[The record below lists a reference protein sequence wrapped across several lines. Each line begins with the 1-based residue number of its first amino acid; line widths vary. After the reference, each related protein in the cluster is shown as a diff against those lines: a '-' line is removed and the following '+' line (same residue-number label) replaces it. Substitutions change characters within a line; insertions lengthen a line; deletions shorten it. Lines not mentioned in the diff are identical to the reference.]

1 MTVKTVY
8 ILDTEPMNA
17 NSDDLVYENTQ
28 DIPSWMH
35 KEIKNG
41 DMRLAAMEISKD
53 YYRFNP
59 GNFYSFSDAHKII
72 GSDKYLL
79 ITSFMD
85 QQAQAKIKTLDELLK
100 LDFPPVE
107 VGSPRVAKELQDI
120 EI

>member
-41 DMRLAAMEISKD
+41 DMHLSTMEISKD

-59 GNFYSFSDAHKII
+59 GDSYSFVDAHKIVD
-72 GSDKYLL
+72 SDKYLL
-79 ITSFMD
+79 VTSFAD
-85 QQAQAKIKTLDELLK
+85 QQAQADVKSFEQLLK
-100 LDFPPVE
+100 IDVSELE
-107 VGSPRVAKELQDI
+107 SENERLAKALQTI

>member
-1 MTVKTVY
+1 MTTQKVF

-17 NSDDLVYENTQ
+17 NSDDLFFTSAQ

-41 DMRLAAMEISKD
+41 DMRLDTMEISKD

-59 GNFYSFSDAHKII
+59 SNFYSFSDAHKII
-72 GSDKYLL
+72 DSDKYLL
-79 ITSFMD
+79 VTSFAD
-85 QQAQAKIKTLDELLK
+85 QQAQAEVKTFEQILK
-100 LDFPPVE
+100 LDV
-107 VGSPRVAKELQDI
+107 SELESENERLAQALQEI